1 MHTRSLLEAWLRRNC
16 SFIHRARLTAV
27 VKLVDSL
34 LVGGKA
40 TVAELGRN
48 MRTLAYEKH
57 AIKCADRLIG
67 NRHLTAERMSV
78 YRTMAQWVLGAT
90 ARPWIIVDWS
100 DVELGHDY
108 LMLKAAVPV
117 GGRAVSIYEEV
128 HPLKLYNNRFLTR
141 MYARFEATAGRPCS
155 DRGSGCSSLPS

>member
-1 MHTRSLLEAWLRRNC
+1 MHTRSLLDAWLRRNC
-16 SFIHRARLTAV
+16 SFIHRARLKAL

-67 NRHLTAERMSV
+67 NRHLAAERMAV
-78 YRTMAQWVLGAT
+78 YRRNDSSRSWQRLS
-90 ARPWIIVDWS
+90 RS
-100 DVELGHDY
+100 S
-108 LMLKAAVPV
+108 
-117 GGRAVSIYEEV
+117 SITSCRRS
-128 HPLKLYNNRFLTR
+128 H
-141 MYARFEATAGRPCS
+141 AHA
-155 DRGSGCSSLPS
+155 

>member
-16 SFIHRARLTAV
+16 AFIHGARVKAL

-48 MRTLAYEKH
+48 MRTQAYEKH

-67 NRHLTAERMSV
+67 NRHLAAERTSV
-78 YRTMAQWVLGAT
+78 YRMMAQWLLGAT

-100 DVELGHDY
+100 DVELGHD
-108 LMLKAAVPV
+108 
-117 GGRAVSIYEEV
+117 
-128 HPLKLYNNRFLTR
+128 
-141 MYARFEATAGRPCS
+141 
-155 DRGSGCSSLPS
+155 

>member
-1 MHTRSLLEAWLRRNC
+1 MHTRSLLDAWLRRNC
-16 SFIHRARLTAV
+16 SFIHRARLKAL

-67 NRHLTAERMSV
+67 TA
-78 YRTMAQWVLGAT
+78 ACAGPAF
-90 ARPWIIVDWS
+90 
-100 DVELGHDY
+100 G
-108 LMLKAAVPV
+108 
-117 GGRAVSIYEEV
+117 GGRGSPLDCRAHVGLSNDGAVG
-128 HPLKLYNNRFLTR
+128 
-141 MYARFEATAGRPCS
+141 ARS
-155 DRGSGCSSLPS
+155 DGAALDHCRLV